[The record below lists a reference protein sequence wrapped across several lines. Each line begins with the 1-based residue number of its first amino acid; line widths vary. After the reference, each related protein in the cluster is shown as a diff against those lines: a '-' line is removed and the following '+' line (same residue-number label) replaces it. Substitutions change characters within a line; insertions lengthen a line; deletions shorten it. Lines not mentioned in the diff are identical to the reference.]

1 MIVEDKTFNK
11 SLILLWEL
19 MLHPF
24 LQKFTCCWRK
34 CKRNPKLI
42 WPKNLSGQFL
52 LNVPKRMRLGVSTDF
67 REDMFWIDKFNE
79 LCDTITIDI

>member
-1 MIVEDKTFNK
+1 MMGTNVTPIFTKK
-11 SLILLWEL
+11 
-19 MLHPF
+19 LHG
-24 LQKFTCCWRK
+24 LAGESAKET
-34 CKRNPKLI
+34 L
-42 WPKNLSGQFL
+42 NLSGQFL